1 MGWFGGDKECRR
13 KVTGKLVGAVP
24 GEGVVSEIPIWNLL
38 LLKKN
43 LAKRGK
49 IIKILQEYIYVYV
62 YMCIYIYIYIY
73 IMYVC

>member
-1 MGWFGGDKECRR
+1 M
-13 KVTGKLVGAVP
+13 TGKLVGAVP

-49 IIKILQEYIYVYV
+49 IIKILQEYIYVCVCIY
-62 YMCIYIYIYIY
+62 IYIYIYIY